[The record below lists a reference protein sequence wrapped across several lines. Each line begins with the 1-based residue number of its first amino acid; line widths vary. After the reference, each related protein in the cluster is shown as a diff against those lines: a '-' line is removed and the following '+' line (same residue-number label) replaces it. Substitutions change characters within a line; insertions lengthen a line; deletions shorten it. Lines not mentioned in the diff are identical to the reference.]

1 MVVARIDI
9 TAKALTSNV
18 YYALPDYYPP
28 IDYIYTGTS
37 AASSSN
43 KGAFYRFGTTYLAHL
58 TSLDVRGFYRGTKLF
73 QLRRTIA
80 AHSGNSVLT
89 LNYRSVNEGRTVIP
103 V

>member
-1 MVVARIDI
+1 MVVAKIDI
-9 TAKALTSNV
+9 TGKALTSNV

-37 AASSSN
+37 VASSNN
-43 KGAFYRFGTTYLAHL
+43 KGAFYRYGTTYLAHL
-58 TSLDVRGFYRGTKLF
+58 THLDVRSYYRGTKLF

-80 AHSGNSVLT
+80 AHSGNCVLT
-89 LNYRSVNEGRTVIP
+89 LNYRSANEGRNAIP